1 MIVAGIGC
9 RRGCPAEAI
18 IALVHQA
25 GGADILAAPSWKR
38 DEPGLLEAARL
49 LGLPLRFVDLEA
61 MAALQ
66 PLCPT
71 QSAAV
76 ARATGLASVAE
87 AAALA
92 SGGRL
97 TRPRIAAGGATCAV
111 AVL

>member
-1 MIVAGIGC
+1 M
-9 RRGCPAEAI
+9 
-18 IALVHQA
+18 
-25 GGADILAAPSWKR
+25 LAAPAWKR
-38 DEPGLLEAARL
+38 DEPGLIEAAQL
-49 LGLPLRFVDLEA
+49 LGLPLRFVEPDA
-61 MAALQ
+61 MAAVQ

-97 TRPRIAAGGATCAV
+97 TQPRVAAGGATCAL
-111 AVL
+111 AEL